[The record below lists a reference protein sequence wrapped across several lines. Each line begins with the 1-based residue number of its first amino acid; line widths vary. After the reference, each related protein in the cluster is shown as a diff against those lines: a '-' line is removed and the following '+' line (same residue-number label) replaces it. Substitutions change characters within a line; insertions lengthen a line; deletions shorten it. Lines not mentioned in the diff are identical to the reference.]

1 MEGDN
6 LLIHILN
13 KIRVGNVDKSVDTIL
28 KERFISSYYLSFLI
42 DALNFF
48 AEKKPSIDHNELML
62 NKLQSLSLS
71 IKAIDEFPKKLK
83 ISDRE
88 LENVQNRKLSET
100 GNLANILKL
109 KLDAQVMLLSNTDK

>member
-109 KLDAQVMLLSNTDK
+109 KLDAQVIFLSNTDK